1 MQSELANEL
10 SGQEILGFDAPDT
23 LTQAYADAQA
33 TQQALVDGGLPERK
47 RKERGD
53 AEAVKLWA
61 KPPGTSLIDPDVAPF
76 LAYNEEY
83 FRDITAADVARLVP
97 AGPAEPTDDPDYRVP
112 ALGRYYALE
121 WEDEDAREAA
131 RAKAEARRAAEEEE
145 RRRNPPPVS
154 KKKPKK
160 KKRPRDEDA
169 QTVVQPVAPLEKP
182 EELPDKCH
190 VCWDGVSYADN
201 QILYCEGC
209 DVAVHQECYGVRH
222 VPKGDW
228 FCRVCEGA
236 RAKAKAALAKVKGGG
251 KKKPPAGA
259 KRDAR
264 EKKKKCF
271 VCDAEGGA
279 LKPVAGGR
287 DRWCHLFC
295 SNWMPELYIKDLKTM
310 EPVGG
315 AENIDADRAT
325 LRCEVCA
332 KPKGTGS
339 CIQCSF
345 GNCSAAYHPLCAALS
360 GKHCMEIRSDMNED
374 GCEYKSYCLKHS
386 KSRLARPKGGAGAE
400 ARAED
405 SEDEP
410 TDESED
416 EEPPA
421 KQNKKSAAVAVA
433 ASTPET
439 LNAPEPSRRS
449 ARGGRGA
456 SEPLGDLAPPP
467 TSAGKENEP
476 SVSSPRKAG
485 VVANGGVFGVTT
497 DEPPPPEALPEHTVR
512 ALRAPPPT
520 MPTEPESAKP
530 GEERARG
537 GGGGEKSASLKPPK
551 CAVCASHKKGVC
563 GTATAP
569 LKCARRRE
577 NEKEKASSSDL
588 RMDGAREAGTRAW
601 DVAADGPPPA
611 PAAEELKTLER
622 FFGAAGSAALAPE
635 DEIVGELLQA
645 HCALARASWVAR
657 ALAGKALRRA
667 RDAGAAAE
675 RAAREEKA
683 KWLEETSRYEERW
696 RGGRWREE
704 YLRRRGLPSADDNGD
719 ALADA
724 FGDAKRELVD
734 PLVETGAMEDALC
747 AVCGGGESEA
757 PNEIVFCERCEL
769 AVHQDC
775 YGVATVPEGDWLCWP
790 CHVAEANEN
799 DKGQPP
805 SRPPRWLREAGDGA
819 LYDPRPACVLC
830 PVRRGALRAVA
841 EGAGDAPAT
850 SRETRETAN
859 EPERTTVTH
868 AVTHDETHDE
878 THEETKTSAS
888 AREKPQ
894 SAAAEP
900 FAEPTAFD
908 DEKAVAAKETPFAAS
923 SLAATRWAHV
933 VCAQCVPGVSF
944 APEPAPGSEHFR
956 TGAVIRGVDRVPAS
970 AFEQTCALCA
980 RPEGA
985 TVSCGWPG
993 CASRMHPLCARR
1005 QGWLLSDVLRQEDE
1019 RRASRAPLRGGAPAH
1034 RERAG
1039 VRRRARRRRR
1049 PRAGRPRRRA
1059 GGAAAG
1065 GAAADPD
1072 ARRWSC

>member
-1 MQSELANEL
+1 MVSAEAATDGTLSGALASVTGSVRELQSELANEL

-131 RAKAEARRAAEEEE
+131 RAKAEAARRAAEEEE

-236 RAKAKAALAKVKGGG
+236 RAKAKAALAKEKGGG

-449 ARGGRGA
+449 AR
-456 SEPLGDLAPPP
+456 
-467 TSAGKENEP
+467 AG
-476 SVSSPRKAG
+476 
-485 VVANGGVFGVTT
+485 
-497 DEPPPPEALPEHTVR
+497 
-512 ALRAPPPT
+512 
-520 MPTEPESAKP
+520 
-530 GEERARG
+530 
-537 GGGGEKSASLKPPK
+537 
-551 CAVCASHKKGVC
+551 
-563 GTATAP
+563 
-569 LKCARRRE
+569 
-577 NEKEKASSSDL
+577 
-588 RMDGAREAGTRAW
+588 
-601 DVAADGPPPA
+601 
-611 PAAEELKTLER
+611 
-622 FFGAAGSAALAPE
+622 
-635 DEIVGELLQA
+635 
-645 HCALARASWVAR
+645 
-657 ALAGKALRRA
+657 
-667 RDAGAAAE
+667 
-675 RAAREEKA
+675 
-683 KWLEETSRYEERW
+683 
-696 RGGRWREE
+696 
-704 YLRRRGLPSADDNGD
+704 
-719 ALADA
+719 
-724 FGDAKRELVD
+724 
-734 PLVETGAMEDALC
+734 
-747 AVCGGGESEA
+747 
-757 PNEIVFCERCEL
+757 
-769 AVHQDC
+769 
-775 YGVATVPEGDWLCWP
+775 
-790 CHVAEANEN
+790 
-799 DKGQPP
+799 
-805 SRPPRWLREAGDGA
+805 
-819 LYDPRPACVLC
+819 
-830 PVRRGALRAVA
+830 
-841 EGAGDAPAT
+841 GAGRRNRSAT
-850 SRETRETAN
+850 SRR
-859 EPERTTVTH
+859 PRRPPGRRT
-868 AVTHDETHDE
+868 
-878 THEETKTSAS
+878 SLPS
-888 AREKPQ
+888 RLREKPG
-894 SAAAEP
+894 SSR
-900 FAEPTAFD
+900 T
-908 DEKAVAAKETPFAAS
+908 AAS
-923 SLAATRWAHV
+923 SAS
-933 VCAQCVPGVSF
+933 P
-944 APEPAPGSEHFR
+944 R
-956 TGAVIRGVDRVPAS
+956 TNP
-970 AFEQTCALCA
+970 
-980 RPEGA
+980 
-985 TVSCGWPG
+985 
-993 CASRMHPLCARR
+993 
-1005 QGWLLSDVLRQEDE
+1005 
-1019 RRASRAPLRGGAPAH
+1019 
-1034 RERAG
+1034 
-1039 VRRRARRRRR
+1039 
-1049 PRAGRPRRRA
+1049 RPRRRSPSTLCARCARPRRRCRRSPSRPNPRRSARAEA
-1059 GGAAAG
+1059 GGA
-1065 GAAADPD
+1065 
-1072 ARRWSC
+1072 RRAPP

>member
-1 MQSELANEL
+1 M
-10 SGQEILGFDAPDT
+10 
-23 LTQAYADAQA
+23 
-33 TQQALVDGGLPERK
+33 
-47 RKERGD
+47 
-53 AEAVKLWA
+53 
-61 KPPGTSLIDPDVAPF
+61 
-76 LAYNEEY
+76 
-83 FRDITAADVARLVP
+83 
-97 AGPAEPTDDPDYRVP
+97 
-112 ALGRYYALE
+112 
-121 WEDEDAREAA
+121 
-131 RAKAEARRAAEEEE
+131 
-145 RRRNPPPVS
+145 
-154 KKKPKK
+154 
-160 KKRPRDEDA
+160 
-169 QTVVQPVAPLEKP
+169 VQPVAPLEKP

-236 RAKAKAALAKVKGGG
+236 RAKAKAALAKEKGGG

-530 GEERARG
+530 EEERARG

-601 DVAADGPPPA
+601 DVAADGPPPPA

-799 DKGQPP
+799 DKGQPL

-819 LYDPRPACVLC
+819 LYDPRPACAARC
-830 PVRRGALRAVA
+830 AAARSGRWRR
-841 EGAGDAPAT
+841 APAT
-850 SRETRETAN
+850 
-859 EPERTTVTH
+859 H
-868 AVTHDETHDE
+868 
-878 THEETKTSAS
+878 
-888 AREKPQ
+888 
-894 SAAAEP
+894 
-900 FAEPTAFD
+900 
-908 DEKAVAAKETPFAAS
+908 
-923 SLAATRWAHV
+923 
-933 VCAQCVPGVSF
+933 
-944 APEPAPGSEHFR
+944 
-956 TGAVIRGVDRVPAS
+956 
-970 AFEQTCALCA
+970 
-980 RPEGA
+980 
-985 TVSCGWPG
+985 
-993 CASRMHPLCARR
+993 
-1005 QGWLLSDVLRQEDE
+1005 
-1019 RRASRAPLRGGAPAH
+1019 
-1034 RERAG
+1034 
-1039 VRRRARRRRR
+1039 RRRHGRR
-1049 PRAGRPRRRA
+1049 GRPRTSRSGRL
-1059 GGAAAG
+1059 
-1065 GAAADPD
+1065 
-1072 ARRWSC
+1072 